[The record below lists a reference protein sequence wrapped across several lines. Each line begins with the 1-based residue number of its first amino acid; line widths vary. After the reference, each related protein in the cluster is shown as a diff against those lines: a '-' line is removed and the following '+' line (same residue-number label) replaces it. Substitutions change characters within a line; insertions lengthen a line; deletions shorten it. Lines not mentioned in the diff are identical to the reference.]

1 MSCGMA
7 NTTWKVAQHESLV
20 TVADGVWAVNA
31 KLDVLP
37 IGRRMT
43 ILRQSSG
50 ELLIHSA
57 VACDEETMAAI
68 DRLGPVGCI
77 IVPSASHT
85 IDAPRYAARYPDAR
99 VLCPRPARRLVE
111 KVLPVHGHYDE
122 LPTGAA
128 VRVESID
135 GIPGEGVF
143 IHTDAAGEVT
153 LVFNDALM
161 NLPDHLPGFKGW
173 LTKVMGSTGGL
184 KVTGIARRFIV
195 KDQSAYAAHLRRLA
209 EISGLRRIVVSHG
222 DLILDEAAAAL
233 RPVART
239 LG

>member
-1 MSCGMA
+1 MA
-7 NTTWKVAQHESLV
+7 DTTWKVAQHEPLV
-20 TVADGVWAVNA
+20 SVTDGVWTVNA
-31 KLDVLP
+31 KLDLLP

-99 VLCPRPARRLVE
+99 VLCPRPARKLVE
-111 KVLPVHGHYDE
+111 KRLHVHGFYDE
-122 LPTGAA
+122 LPAGPA

-135 GIPGEGVF
+135 GVPGEGVF
-143 IHTDAAGEVT
+143 IHTDPAGEVT

-161 NLPDHLPGFKGW
+161 NLPDRLPGFKGW

-195 KDQSAYAAHLRRLA
+195 KDAGAYAGHLRRLA

-222 DLILDEAAAAL
+222 DLILDGAAAAL
-233 RPVART
+233 RSVART